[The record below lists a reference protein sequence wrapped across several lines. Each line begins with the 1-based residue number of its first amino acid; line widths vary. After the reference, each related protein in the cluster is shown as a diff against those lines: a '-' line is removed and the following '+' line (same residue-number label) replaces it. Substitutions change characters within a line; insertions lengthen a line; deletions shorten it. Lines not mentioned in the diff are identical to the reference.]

1 MRIKILIVLIIL
13 VGFGV
18 GGFFV
23 WKNIFQSE
31 TEEKFSETPSAEI
44 QEEVSP
50 IPVVEEKITE
60 TDEKE
65 STSTPTSVSKFTKIT
80 DMFWESKEQIIEIT
94 LDPFPSSWGNWK
106 MYVDGKEIFMED
118 GPGNPVVRPNAPLDK
133 HPTGLIIGA
142 LPWTSPL
149 TNVDFPCC
157 GTIQFY
163 IPGEGLTNEYK
174 FNWVDFD
181 CKTTSK
187 KECPSEWIKHYG
199 DLIIK
204 GTETK
209 VIENIKYFQ
218 EGNIY
223 INDQAK
229 LIIRNSQ
236 LMMGRGDVPTIHVYI
251 FVSPEASLEIENS
264 RIFPH
269 TGLVSIMNQ
278 GKTNITDSPTSIH
291 YFDMSKGAQLTM
303 RNSEII
309 FEIGGLLQVTG
320 GDITLINSTIGA
332 LALRV
337 PANAHLDISG
347 LKSGVCF
354 ESWDV
359 HDLIPEADY
368 DLVMENSC
376 VLKDDFMG
384 KLKHGPYERGWLFF
398 LNPDAH
404 VKISDSE
411 LRKVFIDLV
420 NEDVIF
426 ENLKVGIP
434 SSLKYRDIELK
445 DITMMGQWPFH
456 IMDSNV
462 TIKNSDCLFLQPSG
476 QSTITLIN
484 SHMCE
489 FIPRDFFG
497 TMIFENGLWTIAGEI
512 IGGVPY
518 HSMENDFTIKGSLKI
533 DEELRTN
540 LQWKDAQVTRE
551 YDVIIKDKN
560 DNLIEGA
567 LVEING
573 KTFISD
579 NAGKV
584 QFSLILNEF
593 NYDKPKKLEVF
604 EGNNLVA
611 QKEIDFFTET
621 PITIIK

>member
-1 MRIKILIVLIIL
+1 MKTKILIIVIVLIAL
-13 VGFGV
+13 GA
-18 GGFFV
+18 GGFFIY
-23 WKNIFQSE
+23 KNIFVTE
-31 TEEKFSETPSAEI
+31 TGK
-44 QEEVSP
+44 
-50 IPVVEEKITE
+50 EKITE
-60 TDEKE
+60 TGEKE
-65 STSTPTSVSKFTKIT
+65 TTSTPTPVSELTKIT
-80 DMFWESKEQIIEIT
+80 DMSWDSKEQIIEVT
-94 LDPFPSSWGNWK
+94 FDSFPSNWGNWK
-106 MYVDGKEIFMED
+106 MYVDGKEVSMKSE
-118 GPGNPVVRPNAPLDK
+118 PGNPVVRPNAPLDK

-142 LPWTSPL
+142 LPWVSPL
-149 TNVDFPCC
+149 TKVDFPCC

-181 CKTTSK
+181 CKTISK
-187 KECPSEWIKHYG
+187 KECSSEWIKHRG
-199 DLIIK
+199 DLIIE

-209 VIENIKYFQ
+209 VIENVKYFQ

-223 INDQAK
+223 VNDQAK

-251 FVSPEASLEIENS
+251 FVSPKASLEIENS

-269 TGLVSIMNQ
+269 AGLVCVMNQ

-303 RNSEII
+303 RNSEIV
-309 FEIGGLLQVTG
+309 FEIGGLLQITG

-332 LALRV
+332 LALKV

-347 LKSGVCF
+347 LKSGVCY

-368 DLVMENSC
+368 NLVMENSC
-376 VLKDDFMG
+376 VLKDDFTG
-384 KLKHGPYERGWLFF
+384 ELKHGPYERGWLFF

-411 LRKVFIDLV
+411 LRKVFIDLI
-420 NEDVIF
+420 NEDVRF
-426 ENLKVGIP
+426 ENLRIGIP
-434 SSLKYRDIELK
+434 SSLKYQDIELK
-445 DITMMGQWPFH
+445 DITMMGQWPFY

-462 TIKNSDCLFLQPSG
+462 TIKNSDYLFLQPSG
-476 QSTITLIN
+476 QSTVTLIN

-489 FIPRDFFG
+489 FIPRNFFG

-533 DEELRTN
+533 DEGIRAS

-567 LVEING
+567 LVKING
-573 KTFISD
+573 KTFVSN

-584 QFSLILNEF
+584 QFRLILNEF
-593 NYDKPKKLEVF
+593 NYNKPKKLEVF

-621 PITIIK
+621 PIMIIK

>member
-1 MRIKILIVLIIL
+1 MKTKTLIILIVLIGLGI
-13 VGFGV
+13 

-23 WKNIFQSE
+23 WKYIFDF
-31 TEEKFSETPSAEI
+31 EKGLTK
-44 QEEVSP
+44 
-50 IPVVEEKITE
+50 EEKITE
-60 TDEKE
+60 AEEKE
-65 STSTPTSVSKFTKIT
+65 TTSIPATVSEFTKIT
-80 DMFWESKEQIIEIT
+80 DMFWDSKEQIIEIT
-94 LDPFPSSWGNWK
+94 LDPFPSSWDNWK
-106 MYVDGKEIFMED
+106 MYVDGKEMPMEG
-118 GPGNPVVRPNAPLDK
+118 GPGNPVIRPNAPVDK
-133 HPTGLIIGA
+133 RPTGLIIA
-142 LPWTSPL
+142 TFPWANSL
-149 TNVDFPCC
+149 AKVDFPCC

-163 IPGEGLTNEYK
+163 IPDEGLTNEYK
-174 FNWVDFD
+174 FNWADFD
-181 CKTTSK
+181 CKTASK
-187 KECPSEWIKHYG
+187 KECPSEWVRHHG
-199 DLIIK
+199 DLIIE
-204 GTETK
+204 GTEIK
-209 VIENIKYFQ
+209 IIEDVKYFQ

-223 INDQAK
+223 VNDQAK

-251 FVSPEASLEIENS
+251 FVSPKASLEIENS
-264 RIFPH
+264 SIFPRS
-269 TGLVSIMNQ
+269 GLVCVMNQ
-278 GKTNITDSPTSIH
+278 GKTNITNSPTSIH
-291 YFDMSKGAQLTM
+291 YFDMSQGAQLTM
-303 RNSEII
+303 RDSEMI

-337 PANAHLDISG
+337 PANAHIDISG
-347 LKSGVCF
+347 LKSGECF

-359 HDLIPEADY
+359 QDLIPGVGY
-368 DLVMENSC
+368 NLVMENSC
-376 VLKDDFMG
+376 ILKDDFTG
-384 KLKHGPYERGWLFF
+384 ELKHGPYERGWLFF
-398 LNPDAH
+398 LDPNAH

-411 LRKVFIDLV
+411 LRKVFIDLI
-420 NEDVIF
+420 NEDVKF
-426 ENLKVGIP
+426 ENLKIGIP

-445 DITMMGQWPFH
+445 DITMMGQWPFY
-456 IMDSNV
+456 IMNSNV
-462 TIKNSDCLFLQPSG
+462 TIKNSDYLFLQPSG
-476 QSTITLIN
+476 QSTITLID

-518 HSMENDFTIKGSLKI
+518 HSMENDFTIKGSLRI
-533 DEELRTN
+533 DEGVRAS

-567 LVEING
+567 LVKING
-573 KTFISD
+573 KTFVSD

-593 NYDKPKKLEVF
+593 NYNKAKKIEVF

-621 PITIIK
+621 HIIIIK